1 MRDLRDVILKPIVSE
16 KSYDLIKH
24 RKYTFAVHPDAE
36 KIEIRRAVEEI
47 FQVTTTGVNTISM
60 KGKPK
65 RQGRTKGKRSD
76 WKKAIVTLREGDKI
90 EFFEG
95 K

>member
-1 MRDLRDVILKPIVSE
+1 MNDSRDIILKPIVSE
-16 KSYDLIKH
+16 KSYDLIKQ
-24 RKYTFAVHPDAE
+24 RKYTFAVHPDAG
-36 KIEIRRAVEEI
+36 KIEIRNAVEGI
-47 FQVTTTGVNTISM
+47 FQVTTTGVNTISV

-65 RQGRTKGKRSD
+65 KQGRTKGRRSD
-76 WKKAIVTLREGDKI
+76 WKKAIVTLKEGDKI